1 MNELSQLFWGLW
13 LAACGGF
20 LWNLYGWEWKRT
32 FYRDD
37 GSPYMIRYQLLVLG
51 KLLRVYVNHTLQPDH
66 DSRLHTHPYRASWS
80 LKLRGWYAEELE
92 LCSAYACACDGP
104 THGVGKR
111 RVERRPGLLSCIPYA
126 HRIIYLSRPEGV
138 WTLMIGWRRELP
150 WGFLNADGTLE
161 ERP

>member
-1 MNELSQLFWGLW
+1 LKTGNLTGLLATACALWAWLSL
-13 LAACGGF
+13 GGR
-20 LWNLYGWEWKRT
+20 LLPWSWRRT

-37 GSPYMIRYQLLVLG
+37 GSPYMVRYQLLVMG

-80 LKLRGWYAEELE
+80 LKLLGYYIETLSSPDAELIH
-92 LCSAYACACDGP
+92 Y
-104 THGVGKR
+104 
-111 RVERRPGLLSCIPYA
+111 RRPSLLSRIPYA
-126 HRIIYLSRPEGV
+126 HRITYLSRPEGV

-150 WGFLNADGTLE
+150 WGFLNADGSLE

>member
-1 MNELSQLFWGLW
+1 LKTGNLTGLLATACALWAWLSL
-13 LAACGGF
+13 GGR
-20 LWNLYGWEWKRT
+20 LLPWSWRRT

-37 GSPYMIRYQLLVLG
+37 GSPYMVRYQLLVMG

-80 LKLRGWYAEELE
+80 LKLLGYYAEALTP
-92 LCSAYACACDGP
+92 LGNSGP
-104 THGVGKR
+104 SSGVR
-111 RVERRPGLLSCIPYA
+111 IPGLFSRIPCA
-126 HRIIYLSRPEGV
+126 HRIVWLSRPEGV

-150 WGFLNADGTLE
+150 WGFLNEDGTLE

>member
-1 MNELSQLFWGLW
+1 MKLW
-13 LAACGGF
+13 S
-20 LWNLYGWEWKRT
+20 WRRT

-80 LKLRGWYAEELE
+80 LKLLGRYEEAVAAQFYGAPAQLF
-92 LCSAYACACDGP
+92 
-104 THGVGKR
+104 
-111 RVERRPGLLSCIPYA
+111 RRPARFSRIPYA
-126 HRIIYLSRPEGV
+126 HRITYLSRPEGV